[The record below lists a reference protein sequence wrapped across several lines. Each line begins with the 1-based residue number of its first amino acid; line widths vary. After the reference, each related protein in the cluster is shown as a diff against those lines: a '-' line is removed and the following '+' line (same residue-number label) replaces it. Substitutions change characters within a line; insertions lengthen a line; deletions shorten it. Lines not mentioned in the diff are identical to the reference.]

1 MNPESLQSLWA
12 NRSDEELKAAL
23 GELDEYDP
31 PAQEIIKK
39 EAESRGTIEVQAE
52 TTKSL
57 DSSVEYQPFWFRS
70 GCQTTLFLIATL
82 FIKSNAKQL
91 GDALRAEDLSEV
103 ASILLIPVVCIA
115 WIIYSS
121 IRNWLIAR
129 RNRQALSAAPM
140 SPRPPTVGAPQVVVD
155 SFLSSTRSSPSSFE
169 ADNSDAHMAPKYA
182 ELEELARLRDGGVIT
197 EEEFTSKNRQILGL

>member
-121 IRNWLIAR
+121 IRNWL
-129 RNRQALSAAPM
+129 
-140 SPRPPTVGAPQVVVD
+140 
-155 SFLSSTRSSPSSFE
+155 
-169 ADNSDAHMAPKYA
+169 
-182 ELEELARLRDGGVIT
+182 
-197 EEEFTSKNRQILGL
+197 